1 MIEICTSSYNEDVL
15 TVSSS
20 PTCDKIED
28 ILMRNPSWCHKVY
41 KGPGPSEPI
50 ITRSVEYGVIPS
62 DECDS
67 IDNYVLECEKE
78 LPNSHKVIEGNRVVE
93 LNYVIQETLR
103 LQKKHYQLC
112 TLGDLVVTE
121 EIRKGSGLVST
132 IVLWCQWCHIY
143 RGSKEKCIGFGKH
156 LCGKVWKMLERG
168 ERNYALEKSNVCQ
181 DGTPWITVYVDGSWS
196 KRSYGTNYNAL
207 SGMVGIIGRYTGEL
221 LFIAVRNKFC
231 CVCARA
237 VNKDIEP
244 TPHTC
249 YKNWDGSTTSMEA
262 DMAVQGFNM
271 SEEMHGIRYCKFVA
285 DGDSS
290 VFAKIKT
297 NVSYGNIVKKV
308 ECTNHAIKNYGKHLR
323 QIKKDTSINV
333 EERKLL
339 TINHI
344 EKLTRRA
351 KCSIYEHSQTEEN
364 NVQLLKEDLQN
375 GINHV
380 FGDHSKCREGICNI
394 VGDQSNN
401 KVPQLKSSSIYNH
414 LKGALDLLARK
425 AHLLIENEN
434 NNRAERLMNI
444 VARFNMGKRLNLI
457 QRGSYERRVDE
468 YRRDEIAKSTV
479 GQFGNDLYECERER
493 RLTVSLFGSVISR
506 KEYTPCHNLVK
517 SCLQPTSFY
526 SKATSFGIAK
536 ESVAIALFEKKTGLA
551 VEKSGLWIDLSYGFL
566 GASPDGLI
574 GSNALIEVK
583 CLYSCSDLQV
593 RTIEEVQGQLNIC
606 QREKCYFVVYINDEI
621 EVYIEEIKR
630 DEYFWRDKMLPK
642 LIKFYTECIA
652 PEIIR
657 GNFKK

>member
-1 MIEICTSSYNEDVL
+1 MSTPKTSHQTSKKLPPVLCRPYYLPSPKTNTRKFIIGLLVGLVIGIAGLSKQELTNLLNEKVKDKAVCFTLKLLLQKLKFRGNFSLHLEVSKVSTWLKLCVDTSHYVHQILAMTDFLWVLDKESVLDCRLELILSYTGHCFRRSSTSILADSGADLLTIKRHGGWKSNTVAGYIDTSKETRRKFSKILGEETPSANRGPKKNVSGINLGHVWGTLATGSSYEHSAELMSCMNI
-15 TVSSS
+15 
-20 PTCDKIED
+20 PT
-28 ILMRNPSWCHKVY
+28 MP
-41 KGPGPSEPI
+41 
-50 ITRSVEYGVIPS
+50 
-62 DECDS
+62 
-67 IDNYVLECEKE
+67 
-78 LPNSHKVIEGNRVVE
+78 
-93 LNYVIQETLR
+93 
-103 LQKKHYQLC
+103 QKQF
-112 TLGDLVVTE
+112 
-121 EIRKGSGLVST
+121 
-132 IVLWCQWCHIY
+132 Q
-143 RGSKEKCIGFGKH
+143 
-156 LCGKVWKMLERG
+156 
-168 ERNYALEKSNVCQ
+168 N
-181 DGTPWITVYVDGSWS
+181 
-196 KRSYGTNYNAL
+196 TNFTWA
-207 SGMVGIIGRYTGEL
+207 G
-221 LFIAVRNKFC
+221 
-231 CVCARA
+231 
-237 VNKDIEP
+237 
-244 TPHTC
+244 
-249 YKNWDGSTTSMEA
+249 
-262 DMAVQGFNM
+262 
-271 SEEMHGIRYCKFVA
+271 A

-308 ECTNHAIKNYGKHLR
+308 ECTNNAIKNYGKHLR
-323 QIKKDTSINV
+323 QIKKDTSINI
-333 EERKLL
+333 EGRKLL

-414 LKGALDLLARK
+414 LKDYGPKAEEPELDPK
-425 AHLLIENEN
+425 
-434 NNRAERLMNI
+434 I
-444 VARFNMGKRLNLI
+444 VAEESQNIINDL
-457 QRGSYERRVDE
+457 QVDE

-493 RLTVSLFGSVISR
+493 RLTASLFGSVISR

-536 ESVAIALFEKKTGLA
+536 ESVAIALIRE
-551 VEKSGLWIDLSYGFL
+551 ENRLS
-566 GASPDGLI
+566 SLI

-657 GNFKK
+657 GNLKKNKKCLDPEFILKAMEERNAKKRKDQVLMADSDEDSDTQTPGPSPDPSETAAKNQMHMVPASSSEED

>member
-1 MIEICTSSYNEDVL
+1 YNEDLL
-15 TVSSS
+15 TVSSA

-28 ILMRNPSWCHKVY
+28 VLMRNPSWCHKVY

-62 DECDS
+62 DECDR
-67 IDNYVLECEKE
+67 YVLECEKE

-132 IVLWCQWCHIY
+132 IVLWCHICKRSY
-143 RGSKEKCIGFGKH
+143 SFQTEDPKKNVSGINLGHVWGTLATGSTYEHSAELMSCMNIPTMPQKQFQKYELH
-156 LCGKVWKMLERG
+156 LGEVWKTSLWESMENAGKR
-168 ERNYALEKSNVCQ
+168 ERNHALEKSNVCQ

-231 CVCARA
+231 CICARA

-244 TPHTC
+244 PPHTC

-323 QIKKDTSINV
+323 QIKKDTSINI
-333 EERKLL
+333 EGRKLL

-351 KCSIYEHSQTEEN
+351 KGSIYEHSQTEEN

-394 VGDQSNN
+394 VGGQSNN

-414 LKGALDLLARK
+414 LKGKL
-425 AHLLIENEN
+425 
-434 NNRAERLMNI
+434 RL
-444 VARFNMGKRLNLI
+444 FLNLPAI
-457 QRGSYERRVDE
+457 GICPKKKKFRS
-468 YRRDEIAKSTV
+468 V
-479 GQFGNDLYECERER
+479 GFVSKKGP
-493 RLTVSLFGSVISR
+493 LT
-506 KEYTPCHNLVK
+506 N
-517 SCLQPTSFY
+517 
-526 SKATSFGIAK
+526 
-536 ESVAIALFEKKTGLA
+536 
-551 VEKSGLWIDLSYGFL
+551 
-566 GASPDGLI
+566 
-574 GSNALIEVK
+574 
-583 CLYSCSDLQV
+583 
-593 RTIEEVQGQLNIC
+593 
-606 QREKCYFVVYINDEI
+606 
-621 EVYIEEIKR
+621 
-630 DEYFWRDKMLPK
+630 
-642 LIKFYTECIA
+642 
-652 PEIIR
+652 
-657 GNFKK
+657 